1 MEKEQKQAIKEL
13 VELLHENNLSE
24 IDYESHGVHI
34 RIVGPKPVPVPPP
47 PAPGAVSPVPP
58 VPGVPAVAANN
69 PVPAPRA
76 EKPVVK
82 AENNLVSPMVGI
94 VYLAKDPSSPNFVKV
109 GDMVSVGQTICL
121 IEAMK
126 TFNPIKATK
135 SGKIVAVLVES
146 GSPVEYNQPLFEL
159 E

>member
-13 VELLHENNLSE
+13 AELLHENNLSE
-24 IDYESHGVHI
+24 IDYESNGVHI
-34 RIVGPKPVPVPPP
+34 RIVGPKP
-47 PAPGAVSPVPP
+47 APGPPTVASVAGPP
-58 VPGVPAVAANN
+58 VAGVPAVAANN
-69 PVPAPRA
+69 PGPAPRA

-82 AENNLVSPMVGI
+82 VENNLVSPMVGI

-109 GDMVSVGQTICL
+109 GDTVSVGQTICL

-135 SGKIVAVLVES
+135 SGKIAAVLVES

>member
-13 VELLHENNLSE
+13 AELLHENNLSE
-24 IDYESHGVHI
+24 IDYESNGVHI
-34 RIVGPKPVPVPPP
+34 RIVGPKPAPVPPTV
-47 PAPGAVSPVPP
+47 APVAVPP
-58 VPGVPAVAANN
+58 VAGVPAVAANN

-82 AENNLVSPMVGI
+82 VENNLVSPMVGI

-109 GDMVSVGQTICL
+109 GDTVSVGQTICL

-135 SGKIVAVLVES
+135 SGKIAAVLVES

>member
-13 VELLHENNLSE
+13 AELLHANNLSE
-24 IDYESHGVHI
+24 IDYESNGMHI
-34 RIVGPKPVPVPPP
+34 RIVGPKAVQTQVV
-47 PAPGAVSPVPP
+47 APSAN
-58 VPGVPAVAANN
+58 VPAVVNN
-69 PVPAPRA
+69 PVPAVHE
-76 EKPVVK
+76 EKPIAKV
-82 AENNLVSPMVGI
+82 ENNLVSPMVGI
-94 VYLAKDPSSPNFVKV
+94 VYLAKDPSSPDFVKV
-109 GDMVSVGQTICL
+109 GDTVSVGQTICL

-146 GSPVEYNQPLFEL
+146 GSPVEYNQPLFAL

>member
-13 VELLHENNLSE
+13 AELLHENNLSE
-24 IDYESHGVHI
+24 IDYEANGVHI
-34 RIVGPKPVPVPPP
+34 RVVGPKQAVTTVAQPSLPV
-47 PAPGAVSPVPP
+47 
-58 VPGVPAVAANN
+58 VATEN
-69 PVPAPRA
+69 PVPAVRE

-82 AENNLVSPMVGI
+82 TDNHLVSPMVGI
-94 VYLAKDPSSPNFVKV
+94 VYLAKDPSSPDFVKV
-109 GDMVSVGQTICL
+109 GDTVSVGQTICL

-135 SGKIVAVLVES
+135 SGKISAVLVES
-146 GSPVEYNQPLFEL
+146 GSPVEYNQPLFSL

>member
-13 VELLHENNLSE
+13 AELLHENNLSE
-24 IDYESHGVHI
+24 IDYEANGVHI
-34 RIVGPKPVPVPPP
+34 RVVGPKQAVTTVVQPSLPV
-47 PAPGAVSPVPP
+47 
-58 VPGVPAVAANN
+58 VATEN
-69 PVPAPRA
+69 PVPAVRE

-82 AENNLVSPMVGI
+82 TDNHLVSPMVGI
-94 VYLAKDPSSPNFVKV
+94 VYLAKDPSSPDFVKV
-109 GDMVSVGQTICL
+109 GDTVSVGQTICL

-135 SGKIVAVLVES
+135 SGKISAVLVES
-146 GSPVEYNQPLFEL
+146 GSPVEYNQPLFSL

>member
-13 VELLHENNLSE
+13 ADLLHQNNLSE
-24 IDYESHGVHI
+24 IDYESNGVHI
-34 RIVGPKPVPVPPP
+34 RIVGPKTAETQVCVPSNAQLPV
-47 PAPGAVSPVPP
+47 
-58 VPGVPAVAANN
+58 VAAQN
-69 PVPAPRA
+69 PVPAVHE

-82 AENNLVSPMVGI
+82 VENNLLSPMVGI
-94 VYLAKDPSSPNFVKV
+94 VYLAKDPTSPAFVKV
-109 GDMVSVGQTICL
+109 GDTVSVGQTICL

-135 SGKIVAVLVES
+135 SGKIAAVLVET
-146 GSPVEYNQPLFEL
+146 GSPVEFNQPLFSL

>member
-13 VELLHENNLSE
+13 AELLHENNLSE
-24 IDYESHGVHI
+24 IDYEANGVHI
-34 RIVGPKPVPVPPP
+34 RVVGPKQAATTVAQPSLPV
-47 PAPGAVSPVPP
+47 
-58 VPGVPAVAANN
+58 VATEN
-69 PVPAPRA
+69 PVPAVRE

-82 AENNLVSPMVGI
+82 TDNHLVSPMVGI
-94 VYLAKDPSSPNFVKV
+94 VYLAKDPSSPDFVKV
-109 GDMVSVGQTICL
+109 GDTVSVGQTICL

-135 SGKIVAVLVES
+135 SGKISAVLVES
-146 GSPVEYNQPLFEL
+146 GSPVEYNQPLFSL

>member
-13 VELLHENNLSE
+13 AELLHENNLSE
-24 IDYESHGVHI
+24 IDYESNGVHI
-34 RIVGPKPVPVPPP
+34 RIVGPKSAQTQVVAQPMNMPV
-47 PAPGAVSPVPP
+47 
-58 VPGVPAVAANN
+58 VAANN
-69 PVPAPRA
+69 PVPAVHE
-76 EKPVVK
+76 EKPIAK

-109 GDMVSVGQTICL
+109 GDTVSVGQTICL

-135 SGKIVAVLVES
+135 SGKIVSVLVES
-146 GSPVEYNQPLFEL
+146 GSPVEFNQPLFAL

>member
-13 VELLHENNLSE
+13 AELLHENNLSE
-24 IDYESHGVHI
+24 IDYESNGVHI
-34 RIVGPKPVPVPPP
+34 RIVGPKPASVPPTV
-47 PAPGAVSPVPP
+47 APVAVPP
-58 VPGVPAVAANN
+58 VAGVPAVAANN

-109 GDMVSVGQTICL
+109 GDTVSVGQTICL

-135 SGKIVAVLVES
+135 SGKIAAVLVES

>member
-1 MEKEQKQAIKEL
+1 MMEKEQKQAIKEL
-13 VELLHENNLSE
+13 AELLHENNLSE
-24 IDYESHGVHI
+24 IDYEANGIHI
-34 RIVGPKPVPVPPP
+34 RIVGPKTQ
-47 PAPGAVSPVPP
+47 PAQIIAAQPDTVSVQS
-58 VPGVPAVAANN
+58 NN
-69 PVPAPRA
+69 LPIIHE

-82 AENNLVSPMVGI
+82 SENNLLSPMVGV

-109 GDMVSVGQTICL
+109 GDTISVGQTICL

-135 SGKIVAVLVES
+135 SGKISAVLVES
-146 GSPVEYNQPLFEL
+146 GSPVEYNQPLFTL